1 MDKEN
6 ERVHQ
11 AILEEQD
18 GNVSGGGFGD
28 RVAPILIKKDIL
40 SVATVRTSVNLLVRL
55 SELEANGMNVLFL
68 SPNMDTTSILG

>member
-40 SVATVRTSVNLLVRL
+40 SVATVRS
-55 SELEANGMNVLFL
+55 
-68 SPNMDTTSILG
+68 D